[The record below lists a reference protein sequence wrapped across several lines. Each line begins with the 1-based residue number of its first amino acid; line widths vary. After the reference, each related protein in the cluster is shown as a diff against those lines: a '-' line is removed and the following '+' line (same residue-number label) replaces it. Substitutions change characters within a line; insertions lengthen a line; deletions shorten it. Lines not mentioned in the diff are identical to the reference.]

1 MEAILRD
8 LLPEIVSRPLIKGCQ
23 NVSVFSPA
31 YFAPPGKS
39 AIISNV
45 KARADAHTPQRLV
58 VFGEFFLDLIFYDL
72 PQVPAMGEEVKTAQF
87 ATFPGGGVATTAL
100 VAAGLGTPTAVIT
113 RVGQDARTNPAW
125 QMLARSGV
133 STAGCV
139 FDKRLAT
146 ALTVCASY
154 KGDRMMITHDAIN
167 KDLARLFAVPGARN
181 QIRKAK
187 LLHLAC
193 ALWPIGSWAAIIRQL
208 KTHRLSLSADIGWN
222 PHMWESPHLFPLLK
236 HFEFVFP
243 NEQEARAIT
252 GEKSVEKAARALA
265 RWAPT
270 PVVKLGKDG
279 SLAIRDGKLVRMK
292 PLRVRAVDATGA
304 GDAFNGG
311 FLHGHLSGWPLE
323 ECLRAGNVCG
333 ALATTGPGGSYAI
346 PSRGKFK
353 ELMCKL

>member
-1 MEAILRD
+1 
-8 LLPEIVSRPLIKGCQ
+8 
-23 NVSVFSPA
+23 
-31 YFAPPGKS
+31 
-39 AIISNV
+39 
-45 KARADAHTPQRLV
+45 
-58 VFGEFFLDLIFYDL
+58 
-72 PQVPAMGEEVKTAQF
+72 MGEEVKTAQF

-133 STAGCV
+133 STSGCV

-167 KDLARLFAVPGARN
+167 KNLVRLLAMRGTQRQL
-181 QIRKAK
+181 RKAK

-193 ALWPIGSWAAIIRQL
+193 ALWPIASWSKIIRQL
-208 KTHRLSLSADIGWN
+208 KKCGLLLSADIGWN
-222 PHMWESPHLFPLLK
+222 PQMWESPHLFPLLK

-243 NEQEARAIT
+243 NEREALAMT
-252 GEKSVEKAARALA
+252 GEKSVEEAARALA
-265 RWAPT
+265 RWTPT
-270 PVVKLGKDG
+270 PIVKLGKDG
-279 SLAIRDGKLVRMK
+279 SLAIYEGKLVRMK
-292 PLRVRAVDATGA
+292 PLRVRTVDATGA

-311 FLHGHLSGWPLE
+311 FLHGYLSGWPLE

-333 ALATTGPGGSYAI
+333 AFATTGPGGSCAI
-346 PSRGKFK
+346 PSGKKLK
-353 ELMCKL
+353 ELMRKLG

>member
-1 MEAILRD
+1 M
-8 LLPEIVSRPLIKGCQ
+8 
-23 NVSVFSPA
+23 
-31 YFAPPGKS
+31 
-39 AIISNV
+39 ISTV
-45 KARADAHTPQRLV
+45 KTRADAHTSQRLV
-58 VFGEFFLDLIFYDL
+58 VFGEFFLDLVFYDL

-133 STAGCV
+133 STSGCV

-154 KGDRMMITHDAIN
+154 KGDRMMITHDAIIKN
-167 KDLARLFAVPGARN
+167 LVKLLAMRGTQRQL
-181 QIRKAK
+181 RKAK

-193 ALWPIGSWAAIIRQL
+193 ALWPLLPWAAIVRQWKRRGL
-208 KTHRLSLSADIGWN
+208 ALSADIGWN
-222 PHMWESPHLFPLLK
+222 PQMWESPHLFPLLK
-236 HFEFVFP
+236 HFQFVFP
-243 NEQEARAIT
+243 NEQEALAMT

-265 RWAPT
+265 RWTPT

-279 SLAIRDGKLVRMK
+279 SLAARDGKLVRIK

-311 FLHGHLSGWPLE
+311 FLHGCLSGWPLE

-333 ALATTGPGGSYAI
+333 ALATTGPGGSCAI
-346 PSRGKFK
+346 PSRGKLK
-353 ELMCKL
+353 ELMRKL